1 MHLLTGPN
9 GAGKSTLVTRVLQP
23 VTGLPFV
30 NADLIA
36 AREWPD
42 AEAEHAYD
50 ASHLAAPNR
59 DELIADGASFITE
72 TVFSHQSK
80 VDLVRT
86 AHDVGYLVHLHV
98 IVMPANLCAARVAER
113 VLNGGHSAPEEKI
126 RQRHERL
133 WSSRRATSPSG
144 RRSTTTPEPATHS
157 EWSLSTSKV
166 SLLAPRPGRCG
177 HQKH

>member
-1 MHLLTGPN
+1 M
-9 GAGKSTLVTRVLQP
+9 
-23 VTGLPFV
+23 TGLPFV

-98 IVMPANLCAARVAER
+98 IVMPANLCVARVAER
-113 VLNGGHSAPEEKI
+113 VLNGGHSVPEEKI
-126 RQRHERL
+126 RQRYERL
-133 WSSRRATSPSG
+133 WALVVEARNFAD
-144 RRSTTTPEPATHS
+144 RSTFYDNSRADDPFRVVAEYEKGVLIGAATWPA
-157 EWSLSTSKV
+157 W
-166 SLLAPRPGRCG
+166 APRTLAG
-177 HQKH
+177 